1 MASSIK
7 TPNTDVKSREAAHTP
22 QKSADVGAATP
33 PADPPAAAKPAGA
46 PPAPVP
52 LAVKRRRA
60 RAAAAA
66 AAAAAAEA
74 EDAKPVPPPAPDARP
89 VRPVAGP
96 ARRRGRHVWLVFSFL
111 LFVCLPSAGVGVYLW
126 TTAVDQYSSRVG
138 FSVRRE
144 ETSSAFDFL
153 GGLTSLS
160 GSSSNDTDILF
171 EFIQSQKLVM
181 DINEELDL
189 QEKWSRPSQ
198 DAIFALPEEAS
209 VEQLVTYWNRMVR
222 ISYGAGS
229 GLIEV
234 EVLAFDPNDAHAIAT
249 AVLERSSEMI
259 NQLSDIAR
267 QDSIGYARDELDSA
281 LDRLKDAR
289 ATVTLFRNENQVV
302 DPELDLRSQAGL
314 LAMLQTQQAEALIEL
329 DVLRTAISRESD
341 PRLEQAELRLRVIE
355 ERIAAERQELGFG
368 AQNGDGSA
376 FADLVGEY
384 ERLVVDREF
393 SEQAY
398 VSALASYDSA
408 LAESRR
414 KSRYLAAYMQ
424 PTLAETAQY
433 PKRFTLFAVVSMFVF
448 LLWSILVLVSYSI
461 KDRR

>member
-1 MASSIK
+1 MLRESAPLPPRPDVVGKRAVSSIAPANTAPVPAN
-7 TPNTDVKSREAAHTP
+7 TPTEP
-22 QKSADVGAATP
+22 AATP
-33 PADPPAAAKPAGA
+33 A
-46 PPAPVP
+46 PSRAPV
-52 LAVKRRRA
+52 RA
-60 RAAAAA
+60 
-66 AAAAAAEA
+66 
-74 EDAKPVPPPAPDARP
+74 
-89 VRPVAGP
+89 VAGP
-96 ARRRGRHVWLVFSFL
+96 ARRRGRHVWLVVSFL
-111 LFVCLPSAGVGVYLW
+111 IFVCLPAAGVGAYMW
-126 TTAVDQYSSRVG
+126 TTAADQYASRVG

-144 ETSSAFDFL
+144 DTTTAFDVL
-153 GGLTSLS
+153 GGLSNLS

-171 EFIQSQKLVM
+171 EFIQSQRLVT
-181 DINEELDL
+181 DIDAELNL
-189 QEKWSRPSQ
+189 QEKWSRPEN
-198 DAIFALPEEAS
+198 DAIFALPDDAS
-209 VEQLVTYWNRMVR
+209 VEQLVAYWNRMVR

-234 EVLAFDPNDAHAIAT
+234 EVLAFDPQDANDISQAI
-249 AVLERSSEMI
+249 LDRSSDMI
-259 NQLSDIAR
+259 NELSDVAR
-267 QDSIGYARDELDSA
+267 QDSIGYARAELEAA

-341 PRLEQAELRLRVIE
+341 PRLEQAQLRLEVIE

-368 AQNGDGSA
+368 AQNSDGSA

-393 SEQAY
+393 SETAY
-398 VSALASYDSA
+398 VSALVSYDSA

-433 PKRFTLFAVVSMFVF
+433 PKRFTLFSVATLFVF
-448 LLWSILVLVSYSI
+448 LLWSIMVLVSYSI